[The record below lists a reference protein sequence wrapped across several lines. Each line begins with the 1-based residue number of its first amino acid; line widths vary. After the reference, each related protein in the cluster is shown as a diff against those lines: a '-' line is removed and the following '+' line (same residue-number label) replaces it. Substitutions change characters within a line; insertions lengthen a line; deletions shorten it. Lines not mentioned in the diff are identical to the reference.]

1 MSLLGTSL
9 HSVSYLNMLYEAMAP
24 IARNDGTRPKPHTDC
39 ECSSDTWERREV
51 SVSPPSSS
59 TWGITRSGVSWLE
72 FFESLTKFSVRSIPA
87 MNAVWASDRA
97 TTRFTRMRGRC
108 FRQSL
113 EAEKRES
120 LYQVENLIIMI
131 IIAATLLYTY
141 AHFHWVRR
149 ERMFP
154 VIDKLMPTYVMLSRA
169 IPWPPSTCWRST
181 FHLSQKKAQH
191 LTSICRWKNYH
202 ETNDNWHF
210 HCQIFQIFCEFF
222 ISHYHL
228 PGNCPVS

>member
-1 MSLLGTSL
+1 MQDAAITQSICRTDQIIDALNSCYFWGQASIASHT
-9 HSVSYLNMLYEAMAP
+9 LNMLYDAMTP
-24 IARNDGTRPKPHTDC
+24 IERNDGTRPKPHTDC

-87 MNAVWASDRA
+87 RNAVWASDRA

-113 EAEKRES
+113 EPEKRER

-131 IIAATLLYTY
+131 IITTTLLYTY
-141 AHFHWVRR
+141 AHFH
-149 ERMFP
+149 
-154 VIDKLMPTYVMLSRA
+154 
-169 IPWPPSTCWRST
+169 
-181 FHLSQKKAQH
+181 
-191 LTSICRWKNYH
+191 
-202 ETNDNWHF
+202 
-210 HCQIFQIFCEFF
+210 
-222 ISHYHL
+222 
-228 PGNCPVS
+228 